1 MRILSGSAKGRRL
14 GGPAIRDARPTT
26 ELVRGAIFN
35 ILGSLGACPIRVLD
49 LFAGSG
55 SLGIEAIS
63 RGAGEADFVERNVH
77 QCARIKENLSVAGF
91 QERSSVYCM
100 DAMVALE
107 SLKGPYQLVLMDPP
121 YKLEGLGKVM
131 DALATSGLVE
141 LGTQV
146 VVGHSKRVQLNDGYE
161 GLVRNTNRRYGDS
174 VVDFFQREE

>member
-35 ILGSLGACPIRVLD
+35 ILGPLDACPMRVLD

-63 RGAGEADFVERNVH
+63 RGVGEADFVERSER
-77 QCARIKENLSVAGF
+77 QCARIKENLSITGF

-121 YKLEGLGKVM
+121 YKLEGLGKVI

-141 LGTQV
+141 EGARV
-146 VVGHSKRVQLNDGYE
+146 VVGHSRRVQLNDVYGE
-161 GLVRNTNRRYGDS
+161 LVKNINRRYGDS
-174 VVDFFQREE
+174 VVDFFQREH